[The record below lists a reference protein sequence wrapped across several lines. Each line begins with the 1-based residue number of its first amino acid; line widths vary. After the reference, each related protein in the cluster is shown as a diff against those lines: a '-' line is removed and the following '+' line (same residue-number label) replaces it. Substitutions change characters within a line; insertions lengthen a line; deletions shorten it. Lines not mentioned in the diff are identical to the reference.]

1 MSEIKVNEIKRALSN
16 TIGSVKRLNVTVVQE
31 RVKTLVIIKKIDEL
45 TSRLENIERMIES
58 SKTTK
63 KEKKQVQKE
72 ITIDN

>member
-31 RVKTLVIIKKIDEL
+31 RVKTHVIIKRIEEL
-45 TSRLENIERMIES
+45 ASRLENIERMIES